1 MKKLFS
7 WMFKPAVLALLG
19 VFLLSLVIWFE
30 APLLVF
36 DGKVPFGS
44 SGVRWF
50 FILLLLALWAG
61 YFGWKMIAAHLANKR
76 LMASLAPPPEASPA
90 AAAPGQQ
97 AAMAEQAALAQRMQQ
112 AMGLLKKA
120 APGKKQWGGQYLY
133 QLPWYMFVGA
143 PGSGKTTT
151 LLHSGLKFP
160 LAEAMGPGAIGG
172 V

>member
-19 VFLLSLVIWFE
+19 VFLPSLVIWFE
-30 APLLVF
+30 APLLAF

-50 FILLLLALWAG
+50 FILLLVTLWAG

-76 LMASLAPPPEASPA
+76 LMASLAPPPEAASA
-90 AAAPGQQ
+90 SAAAPGEQ

-112 AMGLLKKA
+112 AMGCSRKPHPEKNNGA
-120 APGKKQWGGQYLY
+120 ASICTSCPGTCSW
-133 QLPWYMFVGA
+133 A
-143 PGSGKTTT
+143 
-151 LLHSGLKFP
+151 HR
-160 LAEAMGPGAIGG
+160 EAARPPRCSIRA
-172 V
+172 